1 MSSTLTREA
10 FLPPNN
16 PNLPRTQTMTIQS
29 LLNPAEDT
37 YRTRSLSGTTNG
49 DDDRSRG
56 STSPD
61 STEDIHPVQIATEDL
76 RRNSSRSSSSA
87 RERREFRPTY
97 LQEEEYFIWY
107 HRIDLGMDW
116 TDVRQAYNVQFPQRQ
131 RRGFQ
136 GIQCKYYRCCEA
148 YGVPRVR
155 DRNRAASPADSYGVR
170 SRLPGLWY
178 PWMRHPPPQPRM
190 KRSFCPVN

>member
-116 TDVRQAYNVQFPQRQ
+116 TDASNANTTGVAKHMEFPEFEIAIEQRLLQ
-131 RRGFQ
+131 TPTEYEADYQ
-136 GIQCKYYRCCEA
+136 VYGIL
-148 YGVPRVR
+148 G
-155 DRNRAASPADSYGVR
+155 
-170 SRLPGLWY
+170 
-178 PWMRHPPPQPRM
+178 
-190 KRSFCPVN
+190 